1 VLRFPEDRAAAIRA
15 RDLMTKEVVTLTP
28 ENNFET
34 AFYLFER
41 KNVSFLPVV
50 LPPERKRVVGIL
62 KAEDLLAA
70 HNQRVLKDRFLQLP
84 PKGEQK
90 SRGESWPDGR

>member
-1 VLRFPEDRAAAIRA
+1 MLNNKKLLDSCESSREA
-15 RDLMTKEVVTLTP
+15 R
-28 ENNFET
+28 NSSGGS
-34 AFYLFER
+34 R
-41 KNVSFLPVV
+41 KKAPILSVV